1 MYFTEQKQYQ
11 ESEKEIKAII
21 NIYVSLDQKEPGVY
35 TEYIGISYLLLA
47 ISQNDGKKYNEAK
60 QTCEEAISIYN
71 SLSKLNA
78 KRMNSYIV
86 KAQEL
91 LDDITCSL
99 QSKDN

>member
-1 MYFTEQKQYQ
+1 M
-11 ESEKEIKAII
+11 
-21 NIYVSLDQKEPGVY
+21 
-35 TEYIGISYLLLA
+35 SYLLLA
-47 ISQNDGKKYNEAK
+47 ISQNEGKKYNEAK

-78 KRMNSYIV
+78 KSMNTYIV

-99 QSKDN
+99 RNKDN